1 MIESVKEGEGLK
13 EEDFEEIRAEVNKG
27 LVRGSPVGG

>member
-13 EEDFEEIRAEVNKG
+13 EEDFEEIRAEVNEG
-27 LVRGSPVGG
+27 LVSS